1 MPRRLALVVL
11 PAVTLAVSLGFAR
24 TGSAVSLDASIQLQ
38 ALFDA
43 EWEARLRDEPLFAS
57 EEVGDYRWNDRL
69 PSVSVA
75 DEERRARARGGFL
88 GRLHAIDRAALAP
101 AEQASY
107 DIFERILS
115 DENAE
120 FMFRSFLMPITNRSG
135 FHVSFAEMPKR
146 VPLATVKDYEDY
158 IARLQGFAAYAAQNV
173 ELMRQ
178 GIRERVVL
186 PQITLVGYEGAIEP
200 HIVDVPS
207 QSRLYAPFE
216 NFPDA
221 ISEADR
227 ARLRDAGVDA
237 IAHSVVPGYREFLR
251 FMREE
256 YVPAAREAIA
266 ASSLPNG
273 RAWYEH
279 RVRHYTTLNRTPYEM
294 HQTGLA
300 EVARI
305 RAEMDSI
312 IARVGFEGSFAE
324 FVEFLRSDPRFYVG
338 TPEQLMKEVALV
350 LKRMDGELP
359 RLFKTLPRTPY
370 GIAAVPDYIAP
381 KTTTAYYDAPA
392 GDGTRAGTYFVNTY
406 DLKSRPLYEIEALS
420 LHEAVPGHHLQI
432 ALQQELTGLPAFRR
446 FNGFTAF
453 VEGWALYAER
463 LGLEAG
469 GYSDPYSDFGRLTYE
484 MWRACR
490 LVVDPG
496 IHSLGWTRAQAIDFM
511 AENSALSLHN
521 IETEV
526 DRYIAWPGQA
536 LAYKTGELKI
546 RELRARAEAALGE
559 RFNLRAFHD
568 AVLLS
573 GAVPLDLLEKN
584 VDAFVARERA
594 GGGAAAARA
603 PRAR

>member
-1 MPRRLALVVL
+1 MPRRFALVFL
-11 PAVTLAVSLGFAR
+11 PVFALCASLSSAR
-24 TGSAVSLDASIQLQ
+24 PGSAVASAASAQLQ
-38 ALFDA
+38 ELFDD
-43 EWEARLRDEPLFAS
+43 EWNARLRDEPLFAS

-75 DEERRARARGGFL
+75 DEDRRARARGGYL
-88 GRLHAIDRAALAP
+88 GRLHAIDRAALTP

-107 DIFERILS
+107 DIFERMVS

-120 FMFRSFLMPITNRSG
+120 FMFRSYLMPITNRSG

-158 IARLQGFAAYAAQNV
+158 IARLNGFAAYAQQHID
-173 ELMRQ
+173 LMRE
-178 GIRERVVL
+178 GIRTSWVL
-186 PQITLVGYEGAIEP
+186 PEITLVGYEGAIEP
-200 HIVDVPS
+200 HIVDDPS

-221 ISEADR
+221 ISDADR
-227 ARLRDAGVDA
+227 GRLRDAGADA
-237 IAHSVVPGYREFLR
+237 IAESVVPGYREFLR

-256 YVPAAREAIA
+256 YVPAARSTIA

-279 RVRHYTTLNRTPYEM
+279 RVRHYTTLNRTAYEV

-312 IARVGFEGSFAE
+312 IARVEFEGSFAE
-324 FVEFLRSDPRFYVG
+324 FVEFLRTDPRFYVG
-338 TPEQLMKEVALV
+338 TADQLMKEVALV

-359 RLFKTLPRTPY
+359 RLFRTLPRTPY
-370 GIAAVPDYIAP
+370 GIQAVPDYIAP
-381 KTTTAYYDAPA
+381 KTTTAYYDAPS
-392 GDGTRAGTYFVNTY
+392 GDGTRAGYYFVNTY

-432 ALQQELTGLPAFRR
+432 ALQQETVGLPAFRR
-446 FNGFTAF
+446 FSGFTAF

-463 LGLEAG
+463 LGLETG
-469 GYSDPYSDFGRLTYE
+469 GYQDPYSDFGRLTYE

-490 LVVDPG
+490 LVVDTG
-496 IHSLGWTRAQAIDFM
+496 IHSLGWTREQAIDFM
-511 AENSALSLHN
+511 AQNSALTLHN

-536 LAYKTGELKI
+536 LAYKTGEMKI
-546 RELRARAEAALGE
+546 RELRARAEASLAE
-559 RFNLRAFHD
+559 RFDVREFHD
-568 AVLLS
+568 VVLLS
-573 GAVPLDLLEKN
+573 GAVPLDVLEKN
-584 VDAFVARERA
+584 VDAYIARTRA

-603 PRAR
+603 PRAK

>member
-1 MPRRLALVVL
+1 MPRRSALVVFVFL
-11 PAVTLAVSLGFAR
+11 ALCASLNFAPRANAAVSA
-24 TGSAVSLDASIQLQ
+24 ASTELA
-38 ALFDA
+38 ALFDD
-43 EWEARLRDEPLFAS
+43 EWNARLRDDPLFAS

-75 DEERRARARGGFL
+75 DEERLARARGGYL
-88 GRLHAIDRAALAP
+88 ARLHAIDRASLTP
-101 AEQASY
+101 GEQASY
-107 DIFERILS
+107 DIFERLLS
-115 DENAE
+115 DESAE
-120 FMFRSFLMPITNRSG
+120 FMFRSFLMPVTNRSG
-135 FHVSFAEMPKR
+135 FHVSFAEMPRR

-158 IARLQGFAAYAAQNV
+158 IARLRGFAAYAGQYI

-186 PQITLVGYEGAIEP
+186 PEITLVGYEGAIEP
-200 HIVDVPS
+200 HIVDNPA

-216 NFPDA
+216 KFPDA
-221 ISEADR
+221 ISEADGV
-227 ARLRDAGVDA
+227 RLRAAGVAA
-237 IAHSVVPGYREFLR
+237 IAESVVPGYRAFLR
-251 FMREE
+251 FMRDE
-256 YVPAAREAIA
+256 YVPASRATIG

-279 RVRHYTTLNRTPYEM
+279 RVRHFTTLNRTPYEM

-305 RAEMDSI
+305 RTEMDAI
-312 IARVGFEGSFAE
+312 IARVGFDGSFPE
-324 FVEFLRSDPRFYVG
+324 FIQFLRTDPRFYVG
-338 TPEQLMKEVALV
+338 TADQLMKEVALV

-370 GIAAVPDYIAP
+370 GIQPVPDTIAP
-381 KTTTAYYDAPA
+381 KMTTAYYDAPS
-392 GDGTRAGTYFVNTY
+392 GDGTRAGYYFVNTY

-463 LGLEAG
+463 LGLEVG
-469 GYSDPYSDFGRLTYE
+469 GYQDPYSDFGRLTYE

-496 IHSLGWTRAQAIDFM
+496 IHSLGWTREQAIDFM
-511 AENSALSLHN
+511 AQNSALSLHN

-546 RELRARAEAALGE
+546 RELRARAESALAE
-559 RFNLRAFHD
+559 RFDVREFHD
-568 AVLLS
+568 VVLLS

-584 VDAFVARERA
+584 VDAYIARTRA
-594 GGGAAAARA
+594 GGGAATARA
-603 PRAR
+603 PRAK